1 MKAKILLITVSLF
14 VSVLMIRCTDNDDD
28 MGSKGKVNVL
38 ITDAP
43 SDDANI
49 QGTFITVTDVKIDG
63 KSVSGFSKQTIEI
76 SAYQNGETKL
86 LFDDDFQ
93 ADTYSNLT
101 LVLDNEAD
109 ASGSSPGC
117 YVLDTQN
124 VKHDL
129 SSSSSATTEIKI
141 EKNFMVESNGTTD
154 LVIDFDLRKSIVH
167 NQETTEPNK
176 YEFVTAAE
184 LKSSVRLVVQEKC
197 GDIKGKAV
205 KTSGSGELIV
215 YAYRKG
221 SFNATTEYQG
231 QGSSNV
237 MFANAVGSS
246 KVNAD
251 GSYQLS
257 FLEEGDYE
265 IYVASYEKNTTT
277 GKFTFKA
284 MANASSAIAG
294 ILLNNIS
301 VDAGSHFELNINV
314 IIVI

>member
-1 MKAKILLITVSLF
+1 MKTKILLVAISLF
-14 VSVLMIRCTDNDDD
+14 ISAIMIQCSDDD
-28 MGSKGKVNVL
+28 NYESKGRVNVK

-49 QGTFITVTDVKIDG
+49 QGTFITVTDVKVDG
-63 KSVSGFSKQTIEI
+63 KSVEGFSKQTIEI
-76 SAYQNGETKL
+76 SAYQNGNTKL
-86 LFDDDFQ
+86 LFNEDFD
-93 ADTYSNLT
+93 AKAYSNIT

-109 ASGSSPGC
+109 VSGNAPGC

-141 EKNFMVESNGTTD
+141 EKNFVVESGGTTD

-184 LKSSVRLVVQEKC
+184 LKSSVRLIVQEKC

-237 MFANAVGSS
+237 MFANAVASS
-246 KVNAD
+246 KVNTD

-265 IYVASYEKNTTT
+265 IHVASYEKNTTT

-301 VDAGSHFELNINV
+301 VDAESHFELNINV
-314 IIVI
+314 IIVM